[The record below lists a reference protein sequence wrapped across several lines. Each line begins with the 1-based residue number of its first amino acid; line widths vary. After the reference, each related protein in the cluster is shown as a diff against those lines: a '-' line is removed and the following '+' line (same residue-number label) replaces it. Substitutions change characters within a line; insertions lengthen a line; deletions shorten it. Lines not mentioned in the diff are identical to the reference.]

1 MKRKEMIVEEKDL
14 SKARKSSKWHLLF
27 NRAQRAWADWM
38 QKKTSNMSQGTLVVL
53 LFLFIS
59 CSIVYNALILS
70 GYLVSSD
77 IDYGRVSEPAK
88 LYFLEDSS
96 KVVSVQEELGQISKF
111 RKYMDSLSSTEEG
124 RVIYDSIMS
133 VRPGL
138 LDSVRHIENILGNQ

>member
-1 MKRKEMIVEEKDL
+1 MKKKEKIVEEKDL
-14 SKARKSSKWHLLF
+14 SKTGKSSKWHLLF

-53 LFLFIS
+53 LLLFIS

-124 RVIYDSIMS
+124 WVIYDSIMS

-138 LDSVRHIENILGNQ
+138 LDSVRHIENILSNQ